1 MEIICEAHPWR
12 KSNDLVAPLNIE
24 PSQHWRRSSMKKWLF
39 IVTVALAFLYL
50 CPDLS
55 AESAGSQDVEKE
67 GTVVW
72 TESFETDEC
81 NFASTGKN
89 TYFILEPG
97 YELVLEG
104 VEGED
109 TARVIIT
116 VLDETK
122 VVGDVET
129 RVVEE
134 KEIVNGQVVEISR
147 NFYAICTRTNSV
159 FYFGEEVDIYEGGKV
174 VSHGG
179 KWRADS
185 EGSSPGLVMPGTILL
200 GARYYQE
207 MAPGTAMDRA
217 EMLGN
222 TEIVE
227 TPAGS
232 FDDCLKV
239 EETTPLEPDDR
250 DYKYYAPGIGLI
262 MDEDLRLTRYGFRR
276 K

>member
-1 MEIICEAHPWR
+1 MR
-12 KSNDLVAPLNIE
+12 
-24 PSQHWRRSSMKKWLF
+24 KWLL
-39 IVTVALAFLYL
+39 IVTVGLASLYL
-50 CPDLS
+50 GPGLLAS
-55 AESAGSQDVEKE
+55 SGGSQDVKKE
-67 GTVVW
+67 GTAVW
-72 TESFETDEC
+72 TDTFEIAACKFT
-81 NFASTGKN
+81 STGKN

-109 TARVIIT
+109 TARVVIT
-116 VLDETK
+116 VLDETEA
-122 VVGDVET
+122 VGDVET

-134 KEIVNGQVVEISR
+134 REMVNGQVVEISR

-179 KWRADS
+179 KWRADAK
-185 EGSSPGLVMPGTILL
+185 GSRPGLMMPGIILL
-200 GARYYQE
+200 GARYHQE
-207 MAPGTAMDRA
+207 VAPGTAMDRA
-217 EMLGN
+217 EILSD
-222 TEIVE
+222 TETVK

-232 FDDCLKV
+232 FKDCLKV

-262 MDEDLRLTRYGFRR
+262 IDEDLRLTKYGFRG